1 MPRLPNRPKG
11 KATPGVVL
19 VRDVAQVAE
28 MILGERPASPED
40 EGRPPSEGD
49 EGCAGNGAKGK
60 SEPDTSSPT

>member
-1 MPRLPNRPKG
+1 M
-11 KATPGVVL
+11 PGVIL
-19 VRDVAQVAE
+19 VRDLERVAE

-60 SEPDTSSPT
+60 SKFDTSLPT

>member
-11 KATPGVVL
+11 KAAPGVVL
-19 VRDVAQVAE
+19 VRDVALVAE
-28 MILGERPASPED
+28 MILGERPASPDD

-60 SEPDTSSPT
+60 SESATSLPT